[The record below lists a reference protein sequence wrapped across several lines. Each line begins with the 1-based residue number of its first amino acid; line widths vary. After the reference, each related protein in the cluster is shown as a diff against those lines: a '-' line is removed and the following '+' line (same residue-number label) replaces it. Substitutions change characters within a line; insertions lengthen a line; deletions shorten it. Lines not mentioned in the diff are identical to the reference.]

1 MPNDS
6 TLSRAWLLGLCCL
19 GLTACQAPPTQV
31 DQYFGLA
38 VQKATM
44 QQTQNWPMARCE
56 MGHAHGS
63 CEASQQGRHHPHGM
77 SAHPAP
83 RDSDGESAQ
92 SAIQRYQ
99 DSFVSPSA
107 TSAGTSV
114 SAGSLIKR

>member
-1 MPNDS
+1 MPNDFP
-6 TLSRAWLLGLCCL
+6 LSRRWLLGLCCSAL
-19 GLTACQAPPTQV
+19 AACQSPPTQV

-38 VQKATM
+38 VKQATM

-63 CEASQQGRHHPHGM
+63 CGAAPRIGHHPHGM

-107 TSAGTSV
+107 ISAGTSV